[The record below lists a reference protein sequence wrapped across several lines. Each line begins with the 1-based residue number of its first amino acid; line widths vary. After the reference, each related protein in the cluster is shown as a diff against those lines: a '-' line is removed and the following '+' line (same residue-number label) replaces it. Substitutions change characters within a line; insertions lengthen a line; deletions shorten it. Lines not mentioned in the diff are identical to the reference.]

1 MSKRCVKLST
11 LLRDERGN
19 ILPMAA
25 SGVLVMAALIG
36 GAVDMSRAY
45 QTQNRLQSA
54 CDAGVLAGR
63 RAVTNNGFD
72 QTALEQAERYFHM
85 NFDENIEGTSQTAL
99 DISADVSG
107 NAITATASTQM
118 PMLLMQIFGRESMD
132 LAVNCSSTMGVGNS
146 DVTMVLDVTGSMGT
160 SLSTGGTRLSALK
173 TAVKNFYTTVD
184 MATQGSNARIRYAF
198 VPFSTTVN
206 VGELLLDKDP
216 DYLVD
221 TWTIQSRQA
230 IDRTI
235 TETVRVG
242 WEDPVQTSSTTYST
256 TTNSSRTQYSST
268 NYSSLSSC
276 NAARPADTSWVNDGT
291 ATTSTDTT
299 INGAGQQVVTT
310 TVTQPERQRRY
321 ECVWN
326 GSRYRINYRDYYR
339 DKLTSNY
346 GTSDPITET
355 RTRTEFDRFEYRP
368 VVYDVSL
375 FKRFEDVTTR
385 TGDGGTNE
393 VSRWDGCIEERQ
405 TVAQSTFS
413 FNALTGMSPSAAFDL
428 DIDSAPTSDPATK
441 WAPMWRDVAYR
452 RSSLSPSTSG
462 SLASSSC
469 VPQAQLLR
477 EMEQSEFNAYADSL
491 TAQGNTYLSI
501 GMLWGARL
509 TSPDGIFGD
518 LVKEDPANG
527 GAVQR
532 HIIFMTDGAQESS
545 SSIYHA
551 YGIESLDR
559 RVSSDGSTSQTDSR
573 HLSRFRAIC
582 DAVKAK
588 GIRIWAIAFT
598 TGLTSDLR
606 YCASANSAF
615 TASSASQLNS
625 AFQEIAKQVGELRVL
640 Q

>member
-1 MSKRCVKLST
+1 MST

-45 QTQNRLQSA
+45 QAQSRLQSA

-72 QTALEQAERYFHM
+72 QAAQDQARRYFNM
-85 NFDENIEGTSQTAL
+85 NFDEDVQGTDNTDL
-99 DISADVSG
+99 DIETDVSG
-107 NAITATASTQM
+107 NAITATASTEM
-118 PMLLMQIFGRESMD
+118 PMLLMQIFGRQDMALS
-132 LAVNCSSTMGVGNS
+132 VSCSSTMGVGNS

-160 SLSTGGTRLSALK
+160 SLSGGGTRLSALK
-173 TAVKNFYTTVD
+173 TAVKNFYSTVD
-184 MATQGSNARIRYAF
+184 LATQNSNARIRYAF

-206 VGELLLDKDP
+206 VGELLYDKDP

-221 TWTIQSRQA
+221 QWTIQSRA
-230 IDRTI
+230 AVDRTI
-235 TETVRVG
+235 TETVTVG
-242 WEDPVQTSSTTYST
+242 WEDPVVTSSTSYGT
-256 TTNSSRTQYSST
+256 TTNSGRTQYSST
-268 NYSSLSSC
+268 RYTSLSSC
-276 NAARPADTSWVNDGT
+276 TAASPADTAWANNGA
-291 ATTSTDTT
+291 ATTTT
-299 INGAGQQVVTT
+299 GTTVNGSGQQVVTT
-310 TVTQPERQRRY
+310 TVTQPEKQRRY
-321 ECVWN
+321 ECVLSS
-326 GSRYRINYRDYYR
+326 GRYRINYRDYYR
-339 DKLTSNY
+339 NKLTYNY
-346 GTSDPITET
+346 NTSDPITET

-368 VVYDVSL
+368 VSYDVSL

-385 TGDGGTNE
+385 TGDLGTNE

-405 TVAQSTFS
+405 TVAQSSFS
-413 FNALTGMSPSAAFDL
+413 FNALTGMSPSSAFDL
-428 DIDSAPTSDPATK
+428 DVDSAPTADPATK

-452 RSSLSPSTSG
+452 RSTIAPSTSG
-462 SLASSSC
+462 TAASSSC
-469 VPQAQLLR
+469 VPRAQLLR
-477 EMEQSEFNAYADSL
+477 TMEQGEFNAYADSL

-518 LVKEDPANG
+518 LVKDDPANG
-527 GAVQR
+527 GSVQR

-559 RVSSDGSTSQTDSR
+559 RVSSDGTTSQTDSR

-606 YCASANSAF
+606 YCASANSAY
-615 TASSASQLNS
+615 TASDANQLNS

>member
-1 MSKRCVKLST
+1 MST

-45 QTQNRLQSA
+45 QAQSRLQSA

-72 QTALEQAERYFHM
+72 QAAQDQARRYFNM
-85 NFDENIEGTSQTAL
+85 NFDEDVQGTDNTDL
-99 DISADVSG
+99 DIETDVSG
-107 NAITATASTQM
+107 NAITATASTEM
-118 PMLLMQIFGRESMD
+118 PMLLMQIFGRQDMALS
-132 LAVNCSSTMGVGNS
+132 VSCSSTMGVGNS

-160 SLSTGGTRLSALK
+160 SLSGGGTRLSALK
-173 TAVKNFYTTVD
+173 TAVKNFYSTVD
-184 MATQGSNARIRYAF
+184 LATQNSNARIRYAF

-206 VGELLLDKDP
+206 VGELLYDKDP

-221 TWTIQSRQA
+221 QWTIQSRA
-230 IDRTI
+230 AVDRTI
-235 TETVRVG
+235 TETVTVG
-242 WEDPVQTSSTTYST
+242 WEDPVVTSSTSYGT
-256 TTNSSRTQYSST
+256 TTNSGRTQYSST
-268 NYSSLSSC
+268 RYTSLSSC
-276 NAARPADTSWVNDGT
+276 TAASPADTAWANNGA
-291 ATTSTDTT
+291 ATTTT
-299 INGAGQQVVTT
+299 GTTVNGSGQQVVTT
-310 TVTQPERQRRY
+310 TVTQPETQRRY
-321 ECVWN
+321 ECVLSS
-326 GSRYRINYRDYYR
+326 GRYRINYRDYYR
-339 DKLTSNY
+339 NKLTYNY
-346 GTSDPITET
+346 NTSDPITET

-368 VVYDVSL
+368 VSYDVSL

-385 TGDGGTNE
+385 TGDLGTNE

-405 TVAQSTFS
+405 TVAQSSFS
-413 FNALTGMSPSAAFDL
+413 FNALTGMSPSSAFDL
-428 DIDSAPTSDPATK
+428 DVDSAPTADPATK

-452 RSSLSPSTSG
+452 RSTIAPSTSG
-462 SLASSSC
+462 TAASSSC
-469 VPQAQLLR
+469 VPRAQLLR
-477 EMEQSEFNAYADSL
+477 TMEQGEFNAYADSL

-518 LVKEDPANG
+518 LVKDDPANG
-527 GAVQR
+527 GSVQR

-559 RVSSDGSTSQTDSR
+559 RVSSDGTTSQTDSR

-606 YCASANSAF
+606 YCASANSAY
-615 TASSASQLNS
+615 TASDANQLNS

>member
-1 MSKRCVKLST
+1 MSKRIAKLPI

-45 QTQNRLQSA
+45 QTQSRLQSA

-72 QTALEQAERYFHM
+72 QVALSQAQNYFNM
-85 NFDENIEGTSQTAL
+85 NFDEQLQGTDNTVL
-99 DISADVSG
+99 DIQTDTSG
-107 NAITATASTQM
+107 NAISATASTQM
-118 PMLLMQIFGRESMD
+118 PMLLMQIFGRQTMD
-132 LAVNCSSTMGVGNS
+132 LTVNCSSTMGVGNS
-146 DVTMVLDVTGSMGT
+146 DVTMVLDVTGSMGS
-160 SLSTGGTRLSALK
+160 SLASGGTRLSALK
-173 TAVKNFYTTVD
+173 TAVKNFYSTVD
-184 MATQGSNARIRYAF
+184 LATQGSNARIRYAF

-221 TWTIQSRQA
+221 QWTIQSRVA

-235 TETVRVG
+235 TETVTVG
-242 WEDPVQTSSTTYST
+242 WEDPVQTSSSTYST
-256 TTNSSRTQYSST
+256 TTNSGRTQYSST
-268 NYSSLSSC
+268 NYSSLTSC
-276 NAARPADTSWVNDGT
+276 NAARPADSSWSNNGA
-291 ATTSTDTT
+291 ATTSTGTT
-299 INGAGQQVVTT
+299 INGDGQQVVTT
-310 TVTQPERQRRY
+310 TVTQPEQQRRY
-321 ECVWN
+321 ECVSSS
-326 GSRYRINYRDYYR
+326 GRYRINYRDYYR
-339 DKLTSNY
+339 SKLTYSYN
-346 GTSDPITET
+346 TSDPITET

-368 VVYDVSL
+368 VSYDVSL

-385 TGDGGTNE
+385 TGDMGTNE

-405 TVAQSTFS
+405 TTAQASFS
-413 FNALTGMSPSAAFDL
+413 FNALTGMSPSSALDL
-428 DIDSAPTSDPATK
+428 DIDSAPSADPATQ
-441 WAPMWRDVAYR
+441 WAPLWRNVAYR
-452 RSSLSPSTSG
+452 RSTIAPASTG
-462 SLASSSC
+462 SKASSSC
-469 VPQAQLLR
+469 VPRAQLLR
-477 EMEQSEFNAYADSL
+477 EMEQGEFNAYADSL

-518 LVKEDPANG
+518 LVREDPANG
-527 GAVQR
+527 GTVQR

-559 RVSSDGSTSQTDSR
+559 RVSSDGTTTQTDSR

-615 TASSASQLNS
+615 TASDAGQLNS

>member
-1 MSKRCVKLST
+1 MST

-45 QTQNRLQSA
+45 QAQSRLQSA

-72 QTALEQAERYFHM
+72 QAAQDQARRYFNM
-85 NFDENIEGTSQTAL
+85 NFDEDIQGTDNTDL
-99 DISADVSG
+99 DIETDVSG
-107 NAITATASTQM
+107 NAITATASTEM
-118 PMLLMQIFGRESMD
+118 PMLLMQIFGRQDMALS
-132 LAVNCSSTMGVGNS
+132 VSCSSTMGVGNS

-160 SLSTGGTRLSALK
+160 SLSGGGTRLSALK
-173 TAVKNFYTTVD
+173 TAVKNFYSTVD
-184 MATQGSNARIRYAF
+184 LATQNSNARIRYAF

-206 VGELLLDKDP
+206 VGELLYDKDP

-221 TWTIQSRQA
+221 QWTIQSRA
-230 IDRTI
+230 AVDRTI
-235 TETVRVG
+235 TETVTVG
-242 WEDPVQTSSTTYST
+242 WEDPVVTSSTSYGT
-256 TTNSSRTQYSST
+256 TTNSGRTQYSST
-268 NYSSLSSC
+268 RYTSLSSC
-276 NAARPADTSWVNDGT
+276 TAASPADTAWANNGA
-291 ATTSTDTT
+291 ATTTT
-299 INGAGQQVVTT
+299 GTTVNGSGQQVVTT
-310 TVTQPERQRRY
+310 TVTQPEKQRRY
-321 ECVWN
+321 ECVLSS
-326 GSRYRINYRDYYR
+326 GRYRINYRDYYR
-339 DKLTSNY
+339 NKLTYNY
-346 GTSDPITET
+346 NTSDPITET

-368 VVYDVSL
+368 VSYDVSL

-385 TGDGGTNE
+385 TGDLGTDE
-393 VSRWDGCIEERQ
+393 VSRWGGCIEERQ
-405 TVAQSTFS
+405 TVAQSSFS
-413 FNALTGMSPSAAFDL
+413 FNALTGMSPSSAFDL
-428 DIDSAPTSDPATK
+428 DIDSAPTADPATK

-452 RSSLSPSTSG
+452 RSTIAPSTSG
-462 SLASSSC
+462 TAASSSC
-469 VPQAQLLR
+469 VPRAQLLR
-477 EMEQSEFNAYADSL
+477 TMEQGEFNAYADSL

-518 LVKEDPANG
+518 LVKDDPANG
-527 GAVQR
+527 GSVQR

-559 RVSSDGSTSQTDSR
+559 RVSSDGTTSQTDSR

-606 YCASANSAF
+606 YCASANSAY
-615 TASSASQLNS
+615 TASDANQLNS

>member
-1 MSKRCVKLST
+1 MLLCHANLST

-19 ILPMAA
+19 ILPLAA

-45 QTQNRLQSA
+45 QTQSRLQSA

-72 QTALEQAERYFHM
+72 STAIEQAEKYFAM
-85 NFDENIEGTSQTAL
+85 NFDENLQGTSDTSFVTDAE
-99 DISADVSG
+99 SSG
-107 NAITATASTQM
+107 NSIVASASTEM
-118 PMLLMQIFGRESMD
+118 PMLMMQIFGKQAMD

-160 SLSTGGTRLSALK
+160 SLSGGGTRLSALK

-184 MATQGSNARIRYAF
+184 TATNGSNARIRYAF

-206 VGELLLDKDP
+206 VGELLMDENP

-221 TWTIQSRQA
+221 QWTIQSRVA
-230 IDRTI
+230 IDRTV

-242 WEDPVQTSSTTYST
+242 WESPVLTSSTTYGT
-256 TTNSSRTQYSST
+256 TTNGSLTQYSST
-268 NYSSLSSC
+268 NYTSLSSC
-276 NAARPADTSWVNDGT
+276 NAARPADTAWANNGA
-291 ATTSTDTT
+291 ATTTTGTT
-299 INGAGQQVVTT
+299 INGSGQQVVTVT
-310 TVTQPERQRRY
+310 QTQPEKQRLY
-321 ECVWN
+321 ECRLSS
-326 GSRYRINYRDYYR
+326 SRYRINYRDYFR
-339 DKLTSNY
+339 NKLTYNY
-346 GTSDPITET
+346 QTSDPITET

-375 FKRFEDVTTR
+375 LKAFQSVTTR
-385 TGDGGTNE
+385 TGDLGTNE
-393 VSRWDGCIEERQ
+393 TSSWDGCIEERQ
-405 TVAQSTFS
+405 TVAQSSFS
-413 FNALTGMSPSAAFDL
+413 YNALTGMSPSNAYDL
-428 DIDSAPTSDPATK
+428 DIDSAPTADPATK

-452 RSSLSPSTSG
+452 RSTLAASTSG
-462 SLASSSC
+462 TAASSSC
-469 VPQAQLLR
+469 VPRARLLA
-477 EMEQSEFNAYADSL
+477 EMDQSDFNAYADSL

-509 TSPDGIFGD
+509 TSPDGIFGN
-518 LVKEDPANG
+518 LVKDDPANG
-527 GAVQR
+527 GSVQR
-532 HIIFMTDGAQESS
+532 HIIFMTDGVQESS

-606 YCASANSAF
+606 YCASANSAY
-615 TASSASQLNS
+615 TASDAAQLNS
-625 AFQEIAKQVGELRVL
+625 AFQEIAKQVGELRVM